1 MSSLLFNN
9 LLHQKRQDF
18 VIGFTFCKA
27 ILTVLNYNFKLFAN
41 RIQSNVFYG
50 FSYTGSPA
58 FFWNTLT
65 HFLKSDFSTSGIP
78 FSTEDF
84 ERRKVIHWFPEPF
97 NTQDPE
103 QLNLILKLV
112 CLEQMSSRSL
122 FQPSFFYKSVVL
134 FCFVFSLYSKC
145 RTQFH
150 WKREK
155 EGNNHIPEDCVIMIN
170 LTS

>member
-103 QLNLILKLV
+103 QPNLTLKLKSA
-112 CLEQMSSRSL
+112 LSRCPPEVYSNL
-122 FQPSFFYKSVVL
+122 VFSINLLCCFVL
-134 FCFVFSLYSKC
+134 FFFLYIPNVGHNSTE
-145 RTQFH
+145 RGNQ
-150 WKREK
+150 K
-155 EGNNHIPEDCVIMIN
+155 EIIIYLKTV
-170 LTS
+170 S